1 MESTEFVQ
9 LGSGQAPVNINKTQF
24 NNPPVPR
31 TKVPANPCTD
41 PFAGAPSPHDKRAAK
56 CTIKK
61 SPQCYK
67 LQERFLLI
75 QGGIEDERDELLSE
89 ISMLEQFCE
98 ETKKTLET
106 QISND
111 EDMLANSQTK
121 LAQATEK
128 EANAGEIARK
138 TAAKNSQLN
147 ADLIKQMKSC

>member
-1 MESTEFVQ
+1 
-9 LGSGQAPVNINKTQF
+9 
-24 NNPPVPR
+24 
-31 TKVPANPCTD
+31 
-41 PFAGAPSPHDKRAAK
+41 
-56 CTIKK
+56 
-61 SPQCYK
+61 
-67 LQERFLLI
+67 LLI

-128 EANAGEIARK
+128 EANAGEIARQ
-138 TAAKNSQLN
+138 TAAKNAQLN
-147 ADLIKQMKSC
+147 EDLIKQMKSCSDHYISFETEICALKKIRGELYKLKGTGSSAFFSGLCSLEVGSRGVHEKMFRGRPEVDSKHLNAS